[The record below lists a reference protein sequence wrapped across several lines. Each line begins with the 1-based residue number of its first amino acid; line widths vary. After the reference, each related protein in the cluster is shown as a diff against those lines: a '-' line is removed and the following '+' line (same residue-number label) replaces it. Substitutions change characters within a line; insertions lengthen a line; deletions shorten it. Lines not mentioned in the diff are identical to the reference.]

1 VLAVWTWQLVAA
13 MILNSVMQAFQIA
26 AYAARVAGVR
36 TGHVATA
43 ISLFS
48 LVVTGSR
55 TANMFYS
62 PLIGTLSDSASRAMA
77 AGAASAPHV
86 FQWQMRLVLFA
97 GTLGTALGAVLIP
110 TFIVLYVRGIGA
122 FNRTDS
128 MILTAA
134 RLGDVRVLASIAQT
148 LRLPKLRSFDRFSV
162 SHVPFDLLVANT
174 VLTAIYSV
182 GVVAAT
188 YASIINPATS
198 RTALLLSSIVNGFG
212 TIAMAFVVDPRSAS
226 IVDKTV
232 KGQRPAAH
240 VNSMIFWLAATAVLG
255 TLLSQLLLLPA
266 SSLIGVVAHLFN
278 LK

>member
-1 VLAVWTWQLVAA
+1 MLPVWSWQLIAA
-13 MILNSVMQAFQIA
+13 MALNLTMQALQIA
-26 AYAARVAGVR
+26 AYAARIAGVR

-77 AGAASAPHV
+77 GGALWAPHI
-86 FQWQMRLVLFA
+86 FAWQMRFVLIA
-97 GTLGTALGAVLIP
+97 GTLGTALGALLIP
-110 TFIVLYVRGIGA
+110 TFVVLYVRGIGA

-128 MILTAA
+128 MLLTAA
-134 RLGDVRVLASIAQT
+134 RLGDVRVLASIARA
-148 LRLPKLRSFDRFSV
+148 LRMPKLHSLDRFSV
-162 SHVPFDLLVANT
+162 AHVPIDLLVANT
-174 VLTAIYSV
+174 ILTAIYAV

-188 YASIINPATS
+188 YASVMNPATS

-212 TIAMAFVVDPRSAS
+212 TIAMAFIVDPRSAS

-232 KGQRPAAH
+232 RGQRPFAH
-240 VNSMIFWLAATAVLG
+240 VKSLIFWLAATAVLG

-266 SSLIGVVAHLFN
+266 SSLIASVAHLFN
-278 LK
+278 LR